1 MIIITTALYCEAK
14 ALIEKFGLKKDTS
27 NTRFQVFMDREK
39 EMLLVITGVGSI
51 AAAAAVSGV
60 CARYEDTQGALS
72 GYKSGTA
79 DFLVNIGTCSGQQA
93 EGTIYICNKITELAT
108 GRTFYPDM
116 LYRHPFRETQITTVM
131 KVLKSGELPC
141 CGKDA
146 LFDMEAAA
154 VYQAGAYF
162 FGPHQMSFIK
172 VISDNASPSSVTE
185 KKLEALIEKNID
197 RIAEYIDTLKK
208 ASVELHNKDILDT
221 DGNREWV
228 DMLCSDMHCS
238 ATMKAA
244 VEQHIRYSILEE
256 RYESLN
262 GGSRDIAQKDAQPA
276 EKRKLKP
283 HCREIAEK
291 MYTEKIL
298 PCADKREGKRC
309 FEELKR
315 QLS

>member
-14 ALIEKFGLKKDTS
+14 ALIERFGMKKDTS
-27 NTRFQVFMDREK
+27 NTRFQVFTDTEK
-39 EMLLVITGVGSI
+39 DMVIVITGVGSI

-60 CARYEDTQGALS
+60 CARYENTQGAL
-72 GYKSGTA
+72 
-79 DFLVNIGTCSGQQA
+79 DFLVNIGACSGQQA

-131 KVLKSGELPC
+131 KALKSGELPC

-172 VISDNASPSSVTE
+172 VVSDNASPSSVTE
-185 KKLEALIEKNID
+185 KKLETLIEKNID

-208 ASVELHNKDILDT
+208 ASVELHSKDILDT

-228 DMLCSDMHCS
+228 DRLCGDMHCS

-244 VEQHIRYSILEE
+244 VEQHIRYNILEE

-262 GGSRDIAQKDAQPA
+262 CGSSDIAQKAAQPDQ
-276 EKRKLKP
+276 KRKFKP

>member
-14 ALIEKFGLKKDTS
+14 ALIERFGMKKDTS
-27 NTRFQVFMDREK
+27 NTRFQVFTDTEK
-39 EMLLVITGVGSI
+39 DMVLVITGVGSI

-60 CARYEDTQGALS
+60 CARYENTQGAL
-72 GYKSGTA
+72 
-79 DFLVNIGTCSGQQA
+79 DFLVNIGACSGQQA

-131 KVLKSGELPC
+131 KVIKSGELPC
-141 CGKDA
+141 QGKDA

-172 VISDNASPSSVTE
+172 VVSDNADASSVTE
-185 KKLEALIEKNID
+185 KRLEALIEKNID
-197 RIAEYIDTLKK
+197 MITEYTDTLKK

-221 DGNREWV
+221 DGNREWI
-228 DMLCSDMHCS
+228 DRLCSDMHCS

-256 RYESLN
+256 RYESLE
-262 GGSRDIAQKDAQPA
+262 GSSNISRRDAQPA
-276 EKRKLKP
+276 ERWKFKP
-283 HCREIAEK
+283 HCRKIAEN
-291 MYTEKIL
+291 MYREKIL

-309 FEELKR
+309 FEEFKR
-315 QLS
+315 QL